1 MTKADR
7 WKKRPEVERYWKWCD
22 ALRGFASKARFVLPD
37 HGAHITFY
45 FAMPPSWSN
54 KKKNEMRGRPH
65 QSKPDWDNC
74 AKAVCDGLLGEDK
87 TIWNITVTKLWAD
100 EGSIQIEVNHERSLD
115 C

>member
-45 FAMPPSWSN
+45 FAAQLVEQEKERNAGQAAP
-54 KKKNEMRGRPH
+54 EQAR
-65 QSKPDWDNC
+65 
-74 AKAVCDGLLGEDK
+74 LG
-87 TIWNITVTKLWAD
+87 
-100 EGSIQIEVNHERSLD
+100 
-115 C
+115 